1 MKFHPYGFFGGL
13 RFGGIWKGG
22 RGRVRGISRCQK
34 CSGISRN
41 LGFLFPSRVPI
52 GCLGGRSDGA
62 VFSISPVTVGDKY
75 MDIYSWKTLS
85 NKSRLKDL
93 CFKRRII
100 TVCNGT
106 KRGFHFG
113 TEVGW

>member
-1 MKFHPYGFFGGL
+1 MFYWQVVLGIGDWGVPSLSGWWELEQGWGL
-13 RFGGIWKGG
+13 
-22 RGRVRGISRCQK
+22 Q
-34 CSGISRN
+34 
-41 LGFLFPSRVPI
+41 LL
-52 GCLGGRSDGA
+52 RSDGA

>member
-41 LGFLFPSRVPI
+41 LGFLFPSGVPI

-62 VFSISPVTVGDKY
+62 VFSNFISDYGGQIYGYIFVE
-75 MDIYSWKTLS
+75 DIK
-85 NKSRLKDL
+85 
-93 CFKRRII
+93 
-100 TVCNGT
+100 
-106 KRGFHFG
+106 
-113 TEVGW
+113 